1 MTGSAARATT
11 SSSKR
16 CGLRA
21 VSSGAYELQPVRLED
36 GELTPLEEA
45 VAGVVA
51 RTSPASV
58 SSIRVGASRGRSSAE
73 ALSIPEAEAP
83 TPMRGG
89 GESGEGDEGRRCAKR
104 GKHQPSLSARKKAK
118 SRAAAAEGDTAHHGA
133 TGRGRLA
140 TTSEIAKLKLLLRP
154 IGRRRVHAL

>member
-21 VSSGAYELQPVRLED
+21 DSSGAYELQPVRLQD

-45 VAGVVA
+45 VAGIVA
-51 RTSPASV
+51 RTSPASA

-73 ALSIPEAEAP
+73 AISTPEADAP
-83 TPMRGG
+83 TPVRGDG
-89 GESGEGDEGRRCAKR
+89 RGSGTKARAPRPDSRKRRR
-104 GKHQPSLSARKKAK
+104 
-118 SRAAAAEGDTAHHGA
+118 SRARADDDAH
-133 TGRGRLA
+133 
-140 TTSEIAKLKLLLRP
+140 SE
-154 IGRRRVHAL
+154 